1 MSVAKALDQQ
11 LAAARARIQA
21 RLSPADRQLVASRT
35 APAVDLSQRN
45 RRDPS
50 PAPAACSL
58 SSEQQ
63 EVFQLCVDKFR
74 MEPAQARAAV
84 LTQKRPSARAR

>member
-50 PAPAACSL
+50 PAPELTAAQEEIIAL
-58 SSEQQ
+58 S
-63 EVFQLCVDKFR
+63 VRMGVD
-74 MEPAQARAAV
+74 PAQARAYV
-84 LTQKRPSARAR
+84 LKRPSARAR